1 MIFFTYGAKPI
12 PNWHNGH
19 SNLAVPVREVTP
31 NCWENEPG
39 LCSGSKQ
46 PGADSEEALC
56 LARAFV
62 LQQIGGI

>member
-1 MIFFTYGAKPI
+1 ME
-12 PNWHNGH
+12 PNLFPTGIMDT
-19 SNLAVPVREVTP
+19 AVREVTP